1 MELNL
6 RKQKK
11 SEINSDRLSNPR
23 PAMWI
28 LKQFVPKSIGI
39 ILQPFLPRDAT
50 QARPICRHAVSVCL
64 SVCHVRELCQNVSSI
79 FLPSISHAILV
90 FHAKQHSNI
99 PTGTPLTGASNAGV
113 VGRNRDSEPTYIH
126 TYTHTYITIC
136 IARCVDSTEYMSNQR
151 RLTACVNAAIG

>member
-1 MELNL
+1 MLKHNEMQSARKKKQQETRFKMELNL

-64 SVCHVRELCQNVSSI
+64 SVCHVRELCQN
-79 FLPSISHAILV
+79 
-90 FHAKQHSNI
+90 
-99 PTGTPLTGASNAGV
+99 
-113 VGRNRDSEPTYIH
+113 E
-126 TYTHTYITIC
+126 
-136 IARCVDSTEYMSNQR
+136 
-151 RLTACVNAAIG
+151 